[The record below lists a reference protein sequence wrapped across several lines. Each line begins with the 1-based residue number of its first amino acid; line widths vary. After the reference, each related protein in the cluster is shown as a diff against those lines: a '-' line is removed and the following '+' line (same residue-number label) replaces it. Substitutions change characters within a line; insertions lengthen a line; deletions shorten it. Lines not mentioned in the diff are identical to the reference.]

1 MKRIIKFA
9 SFLLALISVGIV
21 IGCEDTSNN
30 YSSYNMRYMHY
41 FFTDYGSNSA
51 MIRTPDNSDVAV
63 LATTESGKGGDLYES
78 TFVTLTKTKNGDS
91 YTFRGSKGGVS
102 YEVTGSLTNNSNGTT
117 NDSFTIQSS
126 SQAMQNLG
134 FTEGKS
140 IQHWTEKTSGVFVY

>member
-9 SFLLALISVGIV
+9 GFLLALISVGIV

-63 LATTESGKGGDLYES
+63 LATTESGKGGNLYEGI
-78 TFVTLTKTKNGDS
+78 FVTLTK
-91 YTFRGSKGGVS
+91 
-102 YEVTGSLTNNSNGTT
+102 L
-117 NDSFTIQSS
+117 
-126 SQAMQNLG
+126 
-134 FTEGKS
+134 
-140 IQHWTEKTSGVFVY
+140 

>member
-30 YSSYNMRYMHY
+30 YSSYNMHYMHY

-63 LATTESGKGGDLYES
+63 LATTESGKGGNLYE
-78 TFVTLTKTKNGDS
+78 VAE
-91 YTFRGSKGGVS
+91 KGVIPVLDAGIHLRK
-102 YEVTGSLTNNSNGTT
+102 SLCCKEI
-117 NDSFTIQSS
+117 DYRVKM
-126 SQAMQNLG
+126 A
-134 FTEGKS
+134 
-140 IQHWTEKTSGVFVY
+140 

>member
-51 MIRTPDNSDVAV
+51 MIRTPDNSDVAFWQPQNQEK
-63 LATTESGKGGDLYES
+63 AAI
-78 TFVTLTKTKNGDS
+78 
-91 YTFRGSKGGVS
+91 YT
-102 YEVTGSLTNNSNGTT
+102 
-117 NDSFTIQSS
+117 Q
-126 SQAMQNLG
+126 
-134 FTEGKS
+134 
-140 IQHWTEKTSGVFVY
+140 VFL

>member
-30 YSSYNMRYMHY
+30 YSSYNMHYMHY

-63 LATTESGKGGDLYES
+63 LATTESGKGGNLYEVAEKGVIPVLDAGIHLRKS
-78 TFVTLTKTKNGDS
+78 LCCKEID
-91 YTFRGSKGGVS
+91 FRVKM
-102 YEVTGSLTNNSNGTT
+102 
-117 NDSFTIQSS
+117 
-126 SQAMQNLG
+126 A
-134 FTEGKS
+134 
-140 IQHWTEKTSGVFVY
+140 